1 MSLSDQFQNQI
12 DNYVNQ
18 MADYKEEFNEY
29 KNQLVAASGQA
40 GEVFKQ
46 LGTEIGAP
54 IAVELLRVGATKLF
68 GEQAGEAVSN
78 LGGAA
83 IRSAVNGETSSS
95 DILQNMR
102 NSLGPDADTA
112 AAAESDGASALNAAR
127 EGVMSVINRVRSGGE
142 DAVSGAEDA
151 VASAQEGLSEA
162 ASNFAG
168 NVVSRIQGSVAD
180 IVQTQ
185 AARLSSLA
193 NENNIVSPM
202 NAADSTLDTSVYGDV
217 ELSNM
222 ADAVPRSGVPDLSLP
237 YESTYEAPGFA
248 EPMAMPGSSSNII
261 GRFFNQGRAEPEVAE
276 EVAPT
281 QEEALLQLSQQ
292 FRMPVTSDLLPEG
305 AGSLAEGVMGRF
317 TSIGESLSTEAA
329 SGVEGLSEAVS
340 GAVSG
345 ATEAASG
352 AVSAVSEAA
361 SGAVSAVSEAAS
373 GAVSAV
379 SGAAEGAGLAAGE
392 AAAEGV
398 AGAATGGVG
407 GVVVGALIGIGT
419 LLFDIFH
426 HDHTAPVAPPVLPAL
441 SLPSFQPGLATGD

>member
-1 MSLSDQFQNQI
+1 
-12 DNYVNQ
+12 
-18 MADYKEEFNEY
+18 
-29 KNQLVAASGQA
+29 
-40 GEVFKQ
+40 
-46 LGTEIGAP
+46 
-54 IAVELLRVGATKLF
+54 VELLRVGATKLF
-68 GEQAGEAVSN
+68 GEQAGEAVSK

-95 DILQNMR
+95 DILKNMR
-102 NSLGPDADTA
+102 ESLGPDADTA
-112 AAAESDGASALNAAR
+112 AAAESDGSSALNAAR
-127 EGVMSVINRVRSGGE
+127 EGVMSVINRVRSGGA

-162 ASNFAG
+162 ASSFAG

-185 AARLSSLA
+185 ASRLSALA

-222 ADAVPRSGVPDLSLP
+222 ADAIPRSGVPDTSLP
-237 YESTYEAPGFA
+237 YESTFEAPGFA

-261 GRFFNQGRAEPEVAE
+261 GRLLNLKQAEPEVAE

-292 FRMPVTSDLLPEG
+292 FRMPVTSDLLPQG
-305 AGSLAEGVMGRF
+305 AGELAQGFMGRV
-317 TSIGESLSTEAA
+317 TSIGESLSGEAA
-329 SGVEGLSEAVS
+329 SGVEGLSEAAS
-340 GAVSG
+340 QAVSG
-345 ATEAASG
+345 ATEAVSG
-352 AVSAVSEAA
+352 AVSAATEAV
-361 SGAVSAVSEAAS
+361 SGAVSAAGE
-373 GAVSAV
+373 AV
-379 SGAAEGAGLAAGE
+379 SGATEAVSGAVAGAGE
-392 AAAEGV
+392 AAGEVA
-398 AGAATGGVG
+398 AGAAGGPG
-407 GVVVGALIGIGT
+407 GIVIGALIGIGT
-419 LLFDIFH
+419 LLYDIFH

>member
-18 MADYKEEFNEY
+18 MAAYKDEYNQY
-29 KNQLVAASGQA
+29 KNQLVEASGQS
-40 GEVFKQ
+40 GELVKQ
-46 LGTEIGAP
+46 LATEIGAP
-54 IAVELLRVGATKLF
+54 IATEILRVGATKLF
-68 GEQAGEAVSN
+68 GEAAGEAVSK

-102 NSLGPDADTA
+102 ESLGPEADTA
-112 AAAESDGASALNAAR
+112 AESAEGSSALDAAR

-142 DAVSGAEDA
+142 EVVSGAENA
-151 VASAQEGLSEA
+151 VAAAQDGLSSAAENL
-162 ASNFAG
+162 ASNVMS
-168 NVVSRIQGSVAD
+168 NIQSSVSD

-185 AARLSSLA
+185 AARISATL
-193 NENNIVSPM
+193 NQNNIISPL
-202 NAADSTLDTSVYGDV
+202 NAADSALDTRVFGDI
-217 ELSNM
+217 EMSNM

-261 GRFFNQGRAEPEVAE
+261 GRLLNLKQAEPEVAE

-292 FRMPVTSDLLPEG
+292 FRMPVTSDLLPQG
-305 AGSLAEGVMGRF
+305 AGELAQGFMGRV
-317 TSIGESLSTEAA
+317 TSIGETLSGEAA

-340 GAVSG
+340 GATEAVSG
-345 ATEAASG
+345 AISAAGEAVSG
-352 AVSAVSEAA
+352 AVSA
-361 SGAVSAVSEAAS
+361 
-373 GAVSAV
+373 
-379 SGAAEGAGLAAGE
+379 AGE
-392 AAAEGV
+392 AAGIAAGAGEALAEGAV
-398 AGAATGGVG
+398 AAAGAATGGVG

-419 LLFDIFH
+419 LLYDVFH
-426 HDHTAPVAPPVLPAL
+426 HDHTSPVAPPVLPAL
-441 SLPSFQPGLATGD
+441 SLPSFSPGLATGD